1 MKETP
6 QQYSQRILG
15 FAGSQDP
22 ARVLAA
28 TPKKLSSLLRGLTP
42 AMRRKRPAPGKW
54 SISEIVAHLSETE
67 LVVGWR
73 IRFILEK
80 SGSPI
85 QAMDQDIWARNSR
98 YEKMD
103 IRLALDAFRAQ
114 RAVNLRL
121 LKLLTP
127 EMKARYGMHSERG
140 KESVAHIARL
150 YAGHDLNHLSQIEGI
165 RNLSKGALRRSPLN
179 PARSRE

>member
-1 MKETP
+1 MNETP
-6 QQYSQRILG
+6 QQYSQRILNH
-15 FAGSQDP
+15 AGSQDP
-22 ARVLAA
+22 LRVLAA
-28 TPKKLSSLLRGLTP
+28 TPKKLSALLRGLKP
-42 AMRRKRPAPGKW
+42 AARRKRPAPGKW
-54 SISEIVAHLSETE
+54 SIGEIVAHLSEVE

-73 IRFILEK
+73 IRLILEK

-85 QAMDQDIWARNSR
+85 QAMDQDVWARNSR

-103 IRLALDAFRAQ
+103 IQLALEAFRAQ

-127 EMKARYGMHSERG
+127 EMKERYGIHSERG

-150 YAGHDLNHLSQIEGI
+150 YAGHDLNHLGQIDRI
-165 RNLSKGALRRSPLN
+165 REAALARR
-179 PARSRE
+179 